1 MKKIKDTSW
10 LDSCPISLMFLNR
23 LLVSLN
29 FIQFLS
35 QSYESEMAFIL
46 NFKPR
51 QNGVI
56 INPSITGLQ
65 FNFIQDH
72 NIVSFKWRLI
82 IWQTWA
88 IFHIQTKTNGTSTW
102 VKTVTVT
109 QEAFNGQ
116 SLEKS
121 LHSL

>member
-1 MKKIKDTSW
+1 MVYLIFKINFKLTMKNIKDMSR

-35 QSYESEMAFIL
+35 QSYESEMAFIF

-65 FNFIQDH
+65 FNFY
-72 NIVSFKWRLI
+72 SRP
-82 IWQTWA
+82 
-88 IFHIQTKTNGTSTW
+88 
-102 VKTVTVT
+102 
-109 QEAFNGQ
+109 
-116 SLEKS
+116 
-121 LHSL
+121 

>member
-1 MKKIKDTSW
+1 MTHLAFAWQGNDPELHSSISVLTKKNIIFMVYLIFKIKFRLTMKKIKDMSW

-35 QSYESEMAFIL
+35 QSYESEMAFIF

-56 INPSITGLQ
+56 INHSITGLQ
-65 FNFIQDH
+65 FNFY
-72 NIVSFKWRLI
+72 SRP
-82 IWQTWA
+82 
-88 IFHIQTKTNGTSTW
+88 
-102 VKTVTVT
+102 
-109 QEAFNGQ
+109 
-116 SLEKS
+116 
-121 LHSL
+121 

>member
-1 MKKIKDTSW
+1 MTQLAFAWQGNDPELHSSISVLTKKNIIIMVYLIFKINFKLTMTKIKDMSW

-35 QSYESEMAFIL
+35 QSYESEMAFIF

-56 INPSITGLQ
+56 IHHSITGLQ
-65 FNFIQDH
+65 FNFY
-72 NIVSFKWRLI
+72 SRP
-82 IWQTWA
+82 
-88 IFHIQTKTNGTSTW
+88 
-102 VKTVTVT
+102 
-109 QEAFNGQ
+109 
-116 SLEKS
+116 
-121 LHSL
+121 

>member
-1 MKKIKDTSW
+1 MTHLAFAWQGNDPELHSSISVLTKKNIIIMVYLIFKINFKLTMTKIKDMSW

-56 INPSITGLQ
+56 R
-65 FNFIQDH
+65 FRA
-72 NIVSFKWRLI
+72 VSFLK
-82 IWQTWA
+82 
-88 IFHIQTKTNGTSTW
+88 
-102 VKTVTVT
+102 VKKKECLFLSVTRRDDI
-109 QEAFNGQ
+109 
-116 SLEKS
+116 
-121 LHSL
+121 

>member
-1 MKKIKDTSW
+1 MVYLIFKINFKLTMKNIKDMSW
-10 LDSCPISLMFLNR
+10 LDSCPIILMFLNR

-35 QSYESEMAFIL
+35 QSYESEMAFIF

-65 FNFIQDH
+65 FNFY
-72 NIVSFKWRLI
+72 SRP
-82 IWQTWA
+82 
-88 IFHIQTKTNGTSTW
+88 
-102 VKTVTVT
+102 
-109 QEAFNGQ
+109 
-116 SLEKS
+116 
-121 LHSL
+121 